1 MHRIQLNST
10 NEVGTFV
17 FAAAM
22 SRPDEGYDQSKTTV
36 IVKIFEAMNLRVSTK
51 FLTNIKKSGSF
62 QGGESKSSK
71 KDF

>member
-1 MHRIQLNST
+1 
-10 NEVGTFV
+10 
-17 FAAAM
+17 M
-22 SRPDEGYDQSKTTV
+22 SRPHEEYDQSKTTV